1 MVSNFRSSWSLF
13 TYLPGILFV
22 SLGRYILSFHV
33 QSQSQETR
41 HQQPPSMD
49 INLHSEA
56 IMDSLAFPFLFFTEL
71 ISISS
76 ILSDRK
82 RLPRSV
88 VKETF
93 GLLVSRLNSL
103 NIVMKKI
110 SQDTRQ
116 EKERTWEKDIKM
128 QYQIF
133 QVNKKPDS
141 YDKLLIVEGMTQSWL
156 KDTSSMEIK
165 KDARSFKFFASISYT
180 RVRRSNWPLVF

>member
-1 MVSNFRSSWSLF
+1 
-13 TYLPGILFV
+13 
-22 SLGRYILSFHV
+22 
-33 QSQSQETR
+33 
-41 HQQPPSMD
+41 
-49 INLHSEA
+49 
-56 IMDSLAFPFLFFTEL
+56 
-71 ISISS
+71 
-76 ILSDRK
+76 
-82 RLPRSV
+82 
-88 VKETF
+88 
-93 GLLVSRLNSL
+93 
-103 NIVMKKI
+103 MKKI

-156 KDTSSMEIK
+156 KDTMEIK